1 MLGVVVCK
9 CFCSRAAICKKVIE
23 LGGTII
29 CFRQLVRVSLL
40 QVFGGWVMGLNRFVS
55 RKEILIDDAG
65 WGYLLLGVVSAR
77 ESWITKHNLLNVP
90 IDLELDS

>member
-1 MLGVVVCK
+1 
-9 CFCSRAAICKKVIE
+9 
-23 LGGTII
+23 
-29 CFRQLVRVSLL
+29 
-40 QVFGGWVMGLNRFVS
+40 MGLNRFVS

-77 ESWITKHNLLNVP
+77 ESWITKNNLLNVP